1 MARIGLIGHG
11 YLGAYVYEQIQTQ
24 PKLGLDIAFV
34 YNRSPAR
41 LAELASEHVLT
52 DLPDFAARAPD
63 LIVELAH
70 PDITRQH
77 GTAFLGTTDY
87 MPLALTCLADAELE
101 RTLLAT
107 AQQNDTRLYVPHGAV
122 IGLDALSEGRDL
134 WDEVTITMKKPPG
147 SIDFSDSPDHTQD
160 DIKSKTVL
168 YDGPTRAVCTHYPR
182 NVNSHAAT
190 ALAGIGFDRTRSV
203 LVADPD
209 LDVSLIE
216 LSARGQGVEIDIR
229 RANPMQGVSGVMTL
243 LSSLA
248 SICRVKASGAGL
260 RIC

>member
-11 YLGAYVYEQIQTQ
+11 YLGAYVYEQIQTR
-24 PKLGLDIAFV
+24 PELGLDIAFV

-41 LAELASEHVLT
+41 LA
-52 DLPDFAARAPD
+52 DLDPAHILDNLDDFAARAPD
-63 LIVELAH
+63 LVVELAH

-77 GTAFLGTTDY
+77 GAAFLATTDY
-87 MPLALTCLADAELE
+87 MPLSLTCLADAELE
-101 RTLLAT
+101 RNLLAI
-107 AQQNDTRLYVPHGAV
+107 AQDNDTRLYVPHGAV
-122 IGLDALSEGRDL
+122 IGLDALSEGREM
-134 WDEVTITMKKPPG
+134 WDEVSITMKKPPR
-147 SIDFSDSPDHTQD
+147 SIDFSDSPDYTRE
-160 DIKSKTVL
+160 DIRAETVL
-168 YDGPTRAVCTHYPR
+168 YDGPTRAVCTDYPR

-190 ALAGIGFDRTRSV
+190 ALAGIGFDRTRSI

-216 LSARGQGVEIDIR
+216 LSAKGQGVEIDIR

-248 SICRVKASGAGL
+248 SICRVKAPGAGL
-260 RIC
+260 QIC